1 MFFGEAVQSLKNG
14 KKVAR
19 KNWKDGEYV
28 VLADDISFHT
38 DANIGDLQGK
48 KCMTDDCLC
57 FKTSDNIFQLGW
69 SPTQADMLSED
80 WEIVK

>member
-28 VLADDISFHT
+28 ILADDISFHT
-38 DANIGDLQGK
+38 DADIGDLQGK
-48 KCMTDDCLC
+48 NCMTDDCCCLRTC
-57 FKTSDNIFQLGW
+57 DTIFPTGW
-69 SPTQADMLSED
+69 PPTQTDMLSED